1 MAGEGTYDDF
11 EQQLTERLTTIAE
24 EIAEA
29 KRAGRLALKDP
40 TDRVG
45 RVLAAQQIKIK
56 NAERSRVAAMLAG
69 IQAQKSE
76 LSMRECTTK
85 YVQLMKTSSKLG
97 PNLTEDQANS
107 VIRAYESRIEGSN
120 SVSTL
125 LLDSADDAFEMTIEA
140 SDSAL
145 PGERA
150 DDAGYA
156 DLFGA
161 EPELDAARAPS
172 PVPPTGSGSSGPDSG
187 GLALLDLP
195 SVPSDPVGA
204 RSAAAQPA
212 VPVADLTAAQRGN
225 HRRSH
230 SRSETGNA
238 LGFLL
243 S

>member
-1 MAGEGTYDDF
+1 
-11 EQQLTERLTTIAE
+11 
-24 EIAEA
+24 
-29 KRAGRLALKDP
+29 
-40 TDRVG
+40 
-45 RVLAAQQIKIK
+45 
-56 NAERSRVAAMLAG
+56 
-69 IQAQKSE
+69 
-76 LSMRECTTK
+76 MRECTTK

-125 LLDSADDAFEMTIEA
+125 LLDSADDAFEMTVEA

-161 EPELDAARAPS
+161 DPEEEASAARAPS
-172 PVPPTGSGSSGPDSG
+172 PVPPTESGSSGPDGG

-204 RSAAAQPA
+204 RAAAAQTP
-212 VPVADLTAAQRGN
+212 VPVAVAADNPPRST
-225 HRRSH
+225 HRRSQ